1 MRKATIS
8 GIVGSIMLCIMAIFF
23 LHTTETVK
31 LFVSVMA
38 IAVFLCE
45 GIILFAYAFCAD
57 D

>member
-31 LFVSVMA
+31 LFISVMA
-38 IAVFLCE
+38 ITVFLCE
-45 GIILFAYAFCAD
+45 GIILFAYALYEND
-57 D
+57 